1 MSFHASALFAL
12 GLCAVIAAPAAR
24 AADMPPIPELFAL
37 PHTQTLLMRME
48 AALAKVQARRGII
61 PREAAEE
68 IARTANLDAVPQAE
82 VAAEFRRVG
91 HPLVA
96 LLNVWAKK
104 TRGDAGEYIHY
115 GATTQDIY
123 DTVQLRQC
131 REAALVFI
139 RDLRQIE
146 ETLLK
151 VAREHRAT
159 PMIGRTVGRHALP
172 FTFGVK
178 VASWLGENRR
188 NIERLK
194 GWLSRNDTAMISGAV
209 GSYAALGKDAF
220 DIEAEVA
227 KELGASEPWPAD
239 WKGAKDMFAEY
250 GALLAITSKSL
261 GRIAQEIFLLQGDD
275 FREIEEPT
283 TNVGSST
290 MPHKVN
296 PSFSRAV
303 LTQARAVPHLADILR
318 DWQMSYYERD
328 QVSSADALG
337 DVSAAMDKLTKAAA
351 RMVAN
356 MKVNPEAMARDLG
369 RTNGLVMAEEAM
381 FLLGEKIGK
390 HTAHEE
396 VRLAARAAWDKN
408 TQFIDEIMA
417 RPALVKAAAEIGL
430 AQKLDPK
437 KYIGLSPQ
445 ATDRTIAAI
454 ERARMAD
461 PEGAR

>member
-1 MSFHASALFAL
+1 MNALTTAAAAATL
-12 GLCAVIAAPAAR
+12 LAAIAAGPAR
-24 AADMPPIPELFAL
+24 AADTPPIPELFAL
-37 PHTQTLLMRME
+37 PHTQALLMRME
-48 AALAKVQARRGII
+48 AALARVQARRGVI
-61 PREAAEE
+61 PPAAAEE
-68 IARTANLDAVPQAE
+68 IARTANLESVPQPE
-82 VAAEFRRVG
+82 VAAEYKRVG

-104 TRGDAGEYIHY
+104 TKGDAGEYIHY

-139 RDLRQIE
+139 SDLRQVE

-151 VAREHRAT
+151 IANEHRAT

-178 VASWLGENRR
+178 VGSWLGENRR

-194 GWLSRNDTAMISGAV
+194 GWLTRNDTTMISGAV

-227 KELGASEPWPAD
+227 KELGTAEPWPAD

-261 GRIAQEIFLLQGDD
+261 GRIAQEVFVLQGDD

-283 TNVGSST
+283 SNVGSST

-296 PSFSRAV
+296 PSFSRTV

-318 DWQMSYYERD
+318 DWQMSFYERD
-328 QVSSADALG
+328 QISSADALG
-337 DVSAAMDKLTKAAA
+337 DVSSAMDKLTKAAV
-351 RMVAN
+351 RMVVN

-369 RTNGLVMAEEAM
+369 RTNGLIMAEEAM

-396 VRLAARAAWDKN
+396 VRLAARAAWDNN

-417 RPALVKAAAEIGL
+417 RPALAKAAADIGL

-437 KYIGLSPQ
+437 KYIGLSPE
-445 ATDRTIAAI
+445 ATDRAI
-454 ERARMAD
+454 EFIRRARATD
-461 PEGAR
+461 PGVM

>member
-146 ETLLK
+146 ETLL
-151 VAREHRAT
+151 
-159 PMIGRTVGRHALP
+159 
-172 FTFGVK
+172 
-178 VASWLGENRR
+178 
-188 NIERLK
+188 
-194 GWLSRNDTAMISGAV
+194 
-209 GSYAALGKDAF
+209 
-220 DIEAEVA
+220 
-227 KELGASEPWPAD
+227 
-239 WKGAKDMFAEY
+239 
-250 GALLAITSKSL
+250 
-261 GRIAQEIFLLQGDD
+261 
-275 FREIEEPT
+275 
-283 TNVGSST
+283 
-290 MPHKVN
+290 
-296 PSFSRAV
+296 
-303 LTQARAVPHLADILR
+303 
-318 DWQMSYYERD
+318 
-328 QVSSADALG
+328 
-337 DVSAAMDKLTKAAA
+337 
-351 RMVAN
+351 
-356 MKVNPEAMARDLG
+356 
-369 RTNGLVMAEEAM
+369 
-381 FLLGEKIGK
+381 
-390 HTAHEE
+390 
-396 VRLAARAAWDKN
+396 
-408 TQFIDEIMA
+408 
-417 RPALVKAAAEIGL
+417 
-430 AQKLDPK
+430 
-437 KYIGLSPQ
+437 
-445 ATDRTIAAI
+445 
-454 ERARMAD
+454 
-461 PEGAR
+461 